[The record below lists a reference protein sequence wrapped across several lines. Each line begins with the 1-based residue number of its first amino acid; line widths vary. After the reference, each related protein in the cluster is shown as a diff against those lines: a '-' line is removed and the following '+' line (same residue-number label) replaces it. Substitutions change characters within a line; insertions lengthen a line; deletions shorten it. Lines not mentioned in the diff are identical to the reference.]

1 MIIGFLEL
9 TSSFANEV
17 FEAAFRLLTPY
28 DVFGQFVLPMTRT
41 ERRPHSTYEC
51 YCLNR
56 SLLERDVLQQ
66 FKYR

>member
-1 MIIGFLEL
+1 MIISFLEL
-9 TSSFANEV
+9 TSSFANKV
-17 FEAAFRLLTPY
+17 FEAAFLLTPY